1 LPPYNVVA
9 GFASS
14 LALTRIVQG
23 KLFGMMP
30 HDPPMLGLAI
40 AALGL
45 IVFAAGHIPALRASR
60 RDPMAALRYE

>member
-1 LPPYNVVA
+1 
-9 GFASS
+9 
-14 LALTRIVQG
+14 
-23 KLFGMMP
+23 
-30 HDPPMLGLAI
+30 MLGLAI